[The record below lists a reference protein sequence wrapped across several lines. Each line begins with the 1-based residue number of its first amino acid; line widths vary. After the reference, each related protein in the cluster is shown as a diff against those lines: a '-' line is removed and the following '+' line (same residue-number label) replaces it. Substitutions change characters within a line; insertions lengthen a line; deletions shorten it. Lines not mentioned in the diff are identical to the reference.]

1 MKEVVSRAKRLQNI
15 NVAILFLN
23 DYYVEF
29 TNFSVY
35 QK

>member
-1 MKEVVSRAKRLQNI
+1 MKEVMSQAKHLQDVDI
-15 NVAILFLN
+15 AILFLN